1 MKISHRLV
9 ALSGFSAAGLLCV
22 AAVSYFAV
30 TSIQSDL
37 QSLTLRATP
46 LQTKTYEMQER
57 TERLLGS
64 LLRLSLVRTKDDA
77 DKTTALIGANVQALD
92 RLKDEIRKL
101 DPRQL
106 RDLGDFDRAQ
116 GEIIQAVGQ
125 RLADDAAYRSETE
138 SARAALGKAEEA
150 VTLTRAGVEK
160 MGVEAGEAADKAQE
174 ASRRLANAMKTAFSA
189 QAKLKEIA
197 ILVNETD
204 LVTSRFRLSPLK
216 EKLKAATDGLARLNT
231 DGDAALRE
239 ATALSAP
246 MWDAFTKD
254 ATGLFALRAAV
265 LASKPDAETAYH
277 AQRKAILGQLDE
289 QALKLSAKVDSTEAQ
304 AFKQSQTL
312 AAALKVRNEP
322 GGVVV
327 VSEQVSLDIREM
339 VGALRLLMLA
349 ADAKEAAESQD
360 GLDKL
365 GQRLRAN
372 MGSMRAGLLKM
383 GRPALAG
390 HVDLALG
397 AMDTVGASISKVA
410 SAKRSLLASEA
421 QMSASLARLKNVAAQ
436 QASAGADQIK
446 SIASRQADITAAV
459 DRRVEASLL
468 WIVGIAGGIIAA
480 TVALSVLTVRLVRRR
495 LDQAVHVAEAVSR
508 GELKASP
515 EETDNDET
523 ARLLRALGSMV
534 ATLTGIVGNIRT
546 AAEEINTSADHIAL
560 GNRDLSERTDEQAGR
575 LRQTTATV
583 EQLHE
588 SIRQN
593 ADSATQATALAALA
607 SEVAHEGGKV
617 VDDVVQTMGDIQ
629 ASSRQ
634 ITEIVGVIDAIAFQT
649 NILALNAA
657 VEAARAGEQ
666 GRGFA
671 IVAQE
676 VRSLAM
682 RSAEAAQQIKRIA
695 DSSVTK
701 IDRGSALAQGAGQT
715 MTQIVQQ
722 VHAVADLIERIAQAS
737 GRQSSAVG
745 EVSAAVRGID
755 EMTQY
760 NSALAEQSNESAS
773 SLNQQALSLTSAL
786 AAFRI
791 ERRPLVHALDYKQ
804 ALQSS

>member
-64 LLRLSLVRTKDDA
+64 LLRLSLVRTREDA
-77 DKTTALIGANVQALD
+77 DKTTALIGVNVQALE
-92 RLKDEIRKL
+92 RLKGEIRAL

-106 RDLGDFDRAQ
+106 TDLGDFEKAQ
-116 GEIIQAVGQ
+116 SEIIQAVGQ
-125 RLADDAAYRSETE
+125 RLADDAAYRRETE

-150 VTLTRAGVEK
+150 VTLTRVGVEK

-197 ILVNETD
+197 IIVNETD

-216 EKLKAATDGLARLNT
+216 EKLKASTDALARLDA
-231 DGDAALRE
+231 DGDAVLRE
-239 ATALSAP
+239 ATALGAS
-246 MWDAFTKD
+246 MFDAFAKD
-254 ATGLFALRAAV
+254 NTGLFALRAAV
-265 LASKPDAETAYH
+265 LANKPEAEAAYQ
-277 AQRKAILGQLDE
+277 AQHKAILGPLDE

-304 AFKQSQTL
+304 AFKQGQTL

-349 ADAKEAAESQD
+349 ADAKEASESQAA
-360 GLDKL
+360 LDKL
-365 GQRLRAN
+365 SQRLRAN
-372 MGSMRAGLLKM
+372 IGSMRAGLLKM
-383 GRPALAG
+383 GRPALVG

-397 AMDTVGASISKVA
+397 AMDSVTGSVAKVER
-410 SAKRSLLASEA
+410 AKQSLLASEA
-421 QMSASLARLKNVAAQ
+421 QMNASLTRLKNVAAQ
-436 QASAGADQIK
+436 QASTGAAQIK
-446 SIASRQADITAAV
+446 TIASRQAEVTAAV
-459 DRRVEASLL
+459 DRRVETSLL
-468 WIVGIAGGIIAA
+468 WIVCIAGGIIAA
-480 TVALSVLTVRLVRRR
+480 TVALSVRTVRLVRRR

-508 GELKASP
+508 GELKTGA

-523 ARLLRALGSMV
+523 ARLLRALSSMV

-546 AAEEINTSADHIAL
+546 AADEINTSADHIAL
-560 GNRDLSERTDEQAGR
+560 GNRDLSERTDQQAGK

-583 EQLHE
+583 ALLHE

-607 SEVAHEGGKV
+607 SDVARQGGKV
-617 VDDVVQTMGDIQ
+617 VDDVVLTMGDIQ

-634 ITEIVGVIDAIAFQT
+634 ITEIVGVIEGIAFQT

-671 IVAQE
+671 VVAQE

-682 RSAEAAQQIKRIA
+682 RSAEAAHQIKQIA
-695 DSSVTK
+695 DASVAK

-715 MTQIVQQ
+715 MTQIVEQ
-722 VHAVADLIERIAQAS
+722 VHAVADLINLIARAS
-737 GRQSSAVG
+737 GQQSDAVG

-755 EMTQY
+755 QMTQY

-791 ERRPLVHALDYKQ
+791 ERAKALP
-804 ALQSS
+804 ALPA

>member
-64 LLRLSLVRTKDDA
+64 LLRLSLVRTREDA
-77 DKTTALIGANVQALD
+77 DKTSALIGANVQALD
-92 RLKDEIRKL
+92 RLKGEIRAL

-106 RDLGDFDRAQ
+106 TDLGDFDKAQ

-125 RLADDAAYRSETE
+125 RLADDAAYRRETE

-160 MGVEAGEAADKAQE
+160 IGVEAGEAADKAQE
-174 ASRRLANAMKTAFSA
+174 ASRRLANTMKTAFSA

-197 ILVNETD
+197 IIVNETD

-216 EKLKAATDGLARLNT
+216 EKLKASTDGLARLAP
-231 DGDAALRE
+231 DGDAVLRE
-239 ATALSAP
+239 ATALGAG
-246 MWDAFTKD
+246 MFDAFAKD
-254 ATGLFALRAAV
+254 NTGLFALRAAV
-265 LASKPDAETAYH
+265 LATKPDAEAAYQ
-277 AQRKAILGQLDE
+277 AQRKAILGPLDD
-289 QALKLSAKVDSTEAQ
+289 QALKLSAKIDSTEAQ
-304 AFKQSQTL
+304 AFKQGQTL

-339 VGALRLLMLA
+339 VGTLRLLMLA
-349 ADAKEAAESQD
+349 ADTKEAAESQAA
-360 GLDKL
+360 LDKL
-365 GQRLRAN
+365 TQRLRAN

-383 GRPALAG
+383 GRPALVG
-390 HVDLALG
+390 HVDLALA
-397 AMDTVGASISKVA
+397 AMDSVTGSVAKVA
-410 SAKRSLLASEA
+410 RAKQSLLASEA
-421 QMSASLARLKNVAAQ
+421 QMNASLTRLKNVAAQ
-436 QASAGADQIK
+436 QASTGADQIK
-446 SIASRQADITAAV
+446 SIATRQAEITAAV

-468 WIVGIAGGIIAA
+468 WIVCIAGGIIAA
-480 TVALSVLTVRLVRRR
+480 TVALSVRTVHLVRRR

-508 GELKASP
+508 GELKTGP

-523 ARLLRALGSMV
+523 ARLLRALSSMV
-534 ATLTGIVGNIRT
+534 ATLTGIVGNIRS
-546 AAEEINTSADHIAL
+546 AADEINTSANHIAL
-560 GNRDLSERTDEQAGR
+560 GNRDLSERTDEQAGK

-583 EQLHE
+583 AQLHE

-593 ADSATQATALAALA
+593 ADSATQATALASLA
-607 SEVAHEGGKV
+607 SDVAHQGGKV
-617 VDDVVQTMGDIQ
+617 VDDVVQTMDDIQ

-634 ITEIVGVIDAIAFQT
+634 ITEIVGVIDGIAFQT

-671 IVAQE
+671 VVAQE
-676 VRSLAM
+676 VRSLAL
-682 RSAEAAQQIKRIA
+682 RSAEAAHQIKQIA
-695 DSSVTK
+695 DASVTK

-715 MTQIVQQ
+715 MTQIVEQ
-722 VHAVADLIERIAQAS
+722 VHAVADLINRIARAS
-737 GRQSSAVG
+737 GQQSDAVG

-773 SLNQQALSLTSAL
+773 SLNQQAHSLTSAL

-791 ERRPLVHALDYKQ
+791 ERKKALP
-804 ALQSS
+804 ALQG

>member
-64 LLRLSLVRTKDDA
+64 LLRLSLVRTREDA
-77 DKTTALIGANVQALD
+77 DKTTALIGANVQAIE
-92 RLKDEIRKL
+92 RLKGEIRAL

-106 RDLGDFDRAQ
+106 TDLGDFEKAQ

-125 RLADDAAYRSETE
+125 RLADDAAYRRETE
-138 SARAALGKAEEA
+138 SARVALGKAEEA
-150 VTLTRAGVEK
+150 VTLTRVGVEK

-197 ILVNETD
+197 IIVNETD

-216 EKLKAATDGLARLNT
+216 EKLKASTDALARLDT
-231 DGDAALRE
+231 DGDAVLRE
-239 ATALSAP
+239 ATALGAS
-246 MWDAFTKD
+246 MFDAFAKD
-254 ATGLFALRAAV
+254 NTGLFALRAAV
-265 LASKPDAETAYH
+265 LANKPEAEAAYQ
-277 AQRKAILGQLDE
+277 AQHKAILGPLDE

-304 AFKQSQTL
+304 AFKQGQTL

-349 ADAKEAAESQD
+349 ADAKEAGESQAA
-360 GLDKL
+360 LDKL
-365 GQRLRAN
+365 SQRLRAN

-383 GRPALAG
+383 GRPALAD

-397 AMDTVGASISKVA
+397 AMDSVTGSVAKVER
-410 SAKRSLLASEA
+410 AKQSLLASEA
-421 QMSASLARLKNVAAQ
+421 QMNASLTRLKNVAAQ
-436 QASAGADQIK
+436 QASTGAAQIK
-446 SIASRQADITAAV
+446 SIASRQAEVTAAV
-459 DRRVEASLL
+459 DRRVETSLL
-468 WIVGIAGGIIAA
+468 WIVCIAGGIIAA
-480 TVALSVLTVRLVRRR
+480 TVALSVRTVRLVRRR

-508 GELKASP
+508 GELKTGA

-523 ARLLRALGSMV
+523 ARLLRALSSMV

-546 AAEEINTSADHIAL
+546 AADEINTSADHIAL
-560 GNRDLSERTDEQAGR
+560 GNRNLSERTDQQAGK

-583 EQLHE
+583 AQLHE

-607 SEVAHEGGKV
+607 SDVARQGGKV
-617 VDDVVQTMGDIQ
+617 VDDVVLTMGDIQ

-634 ITEIVGVIDAIAFQT
+634 ITEIVGVIEGIAFQT

-671 IVAQE
+671 VVAQE

-682 RSAEAAQQIKRIA
+682 RSAEAAHQIKQIA
-695 DSSVTK
+695 DASVAK

-715 MTQIVQQ
+715 MTQIVEQ
-722 VHAVADLIERIAQAS
+722 VHAVADLINLIARAS
-737 GRQSSAVG
+737 GQQSDAVG

-755 EMTQY
+755 QMTQY

-791 ERRPLVHALDYKQ
+791 ERAKALP
-804 ALQSS
+804 ALPA

>member
-1 MKISHRLV
+1 
-9 ALSGFSAAGLLCV
+9 
-22 AAVSYFAV
+22 
-30 TSIQSDL
+30 
-37 QSLTLRATP
+37 
-46 LQTKTYEMQER
+46 
-57 TERLLGS
+57 
-64 LLRLSLVRTKDDA
+64 
-77 DKTTALIGANVQALD
+77 
-92 RLKDEIRKL
+92 
-101 DPRQL
+101 
-106 RDLGDFDRAQ
+106 
-116 GEIIQAVGQ
+116 
-125 RLADDAAYRSETE
+125 
-138 SARAALGKAEEA
+138 
-150 VTLTRAGVEK
+150 
-160 MGVEAGEAADKAQE
+160 
-174 ASRRLANAMKTAFSA
+174 
-189 QAKLKEIA
+189 
-197 ILVNETD
+197 
-204 LVTSRFRLSPLK
+204 
-216 EKLKAATDGLARLNT
+216 
-231 DGDAALRE
+231 
-239 ATALSAP
+239 
-246 MWDAFTKD
+246 
-254 ATGLFALRAAV
+254 
-265 LASKPDAETAYH
+265 
-277 AQRKAILGQLDE
+277 
-289 QALKLSAKVDSTEAQ
+289 
-304 AFKQSQTL
+304 
-312 AAALKVRNEP
+312 
-322 GGVVV
+322 
-327 VSEQVSLDIREM
+327 
-339 VGALRLLMLA
+339 MLA